1 MQETRTFSLDVP
13 EEKVVYIEKRRAVAT
28 QGGGG
33 SVLLV
38 DADTTLSGNEPFV
51 LVTSVRTLKLTLP
64 PIGPNTQKIAIHTAY
79 ANVTHAVLP
88 SGNDYF
94 ISREGEGKRSCRLGV
109 DNRHIFV
116 GKNNVWY
123 IC

>member
-1 MQETRTFSLDVP
+1 MQTRTFSLDVP
-13 EEKVVYIEKRRAVAT
+13 AEKVVYIEKRRAVAT
-28 QGGGG
+28 QGGRD

-38 DADTTLSGNEPFV
+38 DGDTTLSVDDTFV
-51 LVTSVRTLKLTLP
+51 LVASVRTLKLTLP

-79 ANVTHAVLP
+79 ANVTHAVFTT
-88 SGNDYF
+88 GNDCF
-94 ISREGEGKRSCRLGV
+94 ISREGEGKKSCRLGV

-116 GKNNVWY
+116 GKNNMWY